1 MPLATMG
8 EIIGPARAAG
18 RGVGA
23 FNVIG
28 IEHAEAIVAGAEA
41 AARPGGAPD
50 QRELRRL
57 ARRAG
62 AHRPRLPGRRARGR
76 GAGRGAP
83 GPRVQRG
90 AGPGG
95 GPRSAS
101 GRSCTTRPG
110 CPYAENVRATAEV
123 AAWCHDRGI
132 WVEAELGEIG
142 GKNGVHSP
150 LARTDPDEAAGFVA
164 ATGVDALAVAVGSSH
179 AMLTRDAV
187 LDLGLIAR
195 IRRAVGVPLV
205 LHGSSGVPDRD
216 LAAAIRA
223 GMTKINIATQLN
235 KVFTAAVRD
244 YLSAEPAVV
253 DPRRYGS
260 AGRDA
265 IAPEVARLLGVA
277 SSACGPRDRGVE
289 GGRR

>member
-1 MPLATMG
+1 MPLAMLQ
-8 EIIGPARAAG
+8 EIVGPARAAG

-41 AARPGGAPD
+41 AGAPAVLQISENCVAYHGALD
-50 QRELRRL
+50 PV
-57 ARRAG
+57 AG
-62 AHRPRLPGRRARGR
+62 ACLAI
-76 GAGRGAP
+76 A
-83 GPRVQRG
+83 
-90 AGPGG
+90 
-95 GPRSAS
+95 RSAAVPVAVHLDHATS
-101 GRSCTTRPG
+101 TDLVRAAARLGLGSVMFDASTL
-110 CPYAENVRATAEV
+110 PYAENVAVTADI
-123 AAWCHDRGI
+123 AAWCHGRGL

-150 LARTDPDEAAGFVA
+150 LARTDPDEAAAYVA
-164 ATGVDALAVAVGSSH
+164 AAGVDALAVAAGSSH

-187 LDLGLIAR
+187 LDLGLITA

-216 LAAAIRA
+216 LAAAVRA

-235 KVFTAAVRD
+235 KVFTAAVRRCLAGD
-244 YLSAEPAVV
+244 ADMV

-265 IAPEVARLLGVA
+265 IASEVARLLGVL
-277 SSACGPRDRGVE
+277 G
-289 GGRR
+289 GGRCA